1 MTTVRPGTPDD
12 GPDLIRI
19 QRAVLAEPWPELLE
33 TALSGPPPLFVVD
46 DGGPVGYA
54 IVISADTRAYVP
66 ELAVHPDRQG
76 EGHGSTLLSALFE
89 TFANHTEIR
98 LTVRAVDERAQAFYR
113 EHGFEQV
120 DRIDDHFERG
130 DGLLFARSLDDD

>member
-12 GPDLIRI
+12 RAELARI
-19 QRAVLAEPWPELLE
+19 QQATLAEPWPELLE
-33 TALSGPPPLFVVD
+33 TALSGPPPLFLVD
-46 DGGPVGYA
+46 DGGPIGYA
-54 IVISADTRAYVP
+54 IVISEGTQAYVP

-89 TFANHTEIR
+89 AFADHTEMR

-113 EHGFEQV
+113 DHGFEQV
-120 DRIDDHFERG
+120 DRIEDHFEG
-130 DGLLFARSLDDD
+130 CDGLLFARSLDDD